1 MIPCNSEFRAYALV
15 THSDKL
21 EPIYFEIKGYLGIYN
36 GYNMIISANEFY
48 LRALMKSIRNERSDR
63 MRDITNTRKLLTRP
77 KTTCQ
82 SKVSFTLCKK
92 MIKHS
97 SQAKKSPKRAHY
109 DMQTLFKWSQRILH
123 YSQCIFTFNFFS
135 IKPRSNTRLSQG
147 KRPSRVSTPPFFP
160 ARVIIIAKLLTCVIA
175 CSFRCS

>member
-15 THSDKL
+15 TQSDKL

-36 GYNMIISANEFY
+36 GYYMTISANEFY

-82 SKVSFTLCKK
+82 SKVGFNLCKK

-109 DMQTLFKWSQRILH
+109 DM
-123 YSQCIFTFNFFS
+123 
-135 IKPRSNTRLSQG
+135 
-147 KRPSRVSTPPFFP
+147 
-160 ARVIIIAKLLTCVIA
+160 
-175 CSFRCS
+175 